1 MTENEAVEI
10 ININLHQGNLTL
22 ALDIAKKSITELQQ
36 YRAIGTVEEIEG
48 LNFSSNQLRLVNL
61 VEEYKEKLKGYEAI
75 GTIEECRE
83 ARKRQKI
90 EEDADPVRQI
100 VSIPSTEEAFKSALR
115 RATTTQINEALRRMG
130 GKNGKR
136 ARIAACMG
144 ELRKRR
150 KEQEKALAAYKVIQ
164 NYCNNRETCDGC
176 LFEMEDGTPG
186 VCIMEFQDI
195 PAEWQELELDEPAAY
210 K

>member
-1 MTENEAVEI
+1 MERKDRRQGQMTENEAIEI
-10 ININLHQGNLTL
+10 HIGENINKISTMEEFLRTIPNADDKECRKNISVLT
-22 ALDIAKKSITELQQ
+22 KVNGMLQEIEQ
-36 YRAIGTVEEIEG
+36 YR
-48 LNFSSNQLRLVNL
+48 
-61 VEEYKEKLKGYEAI
+61 AI

-83 ARKRQKI
+83 ARKRQKL

-136 ARIAACMG
+136 ARISACFG

-176 LFEMEDGTPG
+176 LFEMEDGAPG
-186 VCIMEFQDI
+186 ACLMEYQDV
-195 PAEWQELELDEPAAY
+195 PAKWQELELDEPAAN

>member
-1 MTENEAVEI
+1 MTENEAIEI
-10 ININLHQGNLTL
+10 INKNLCQGNLIL
-22 ALDIAKKSITELQQ
+22 ALDVAKSSIMELQR

-75 GTIEECRE
+75 GTIGECRE
-83 ARKRQKI
+83 ARERQKL
-90 EEDADPVRQI
+90 EEAADPVRQM
-100 VSIPSTEEAFKSALR
+100 VSIPSTDEAFKSALH
-115 RATTTQINEALRRMG
+115 RATNSQIRQALKRMD

-136 ARIAACMG
+136 SRIYACMG
-144 ELRKRR
+144 ELKKRR
-150 KEQEKALAAYKVIQ
+150 KEQEKALAAYKAIQ
-164 NYCNNRETCDGC
+164 NHCNNRETCDGC

-195 PAEWQELELDEPAAY
+195 PAEWQELELDEPAAN